1 MASYGSTPAIECKGL
16 TKLYGTSCAIA
27 DFNLCAHS
35 GKIIG
40 LLGPAGSGKSTLF
53 KIAVGLAPLSSGE
66 LLIGGEAPSPRT
78 LASVA
83 YLPDT
88 ITIDNFSSVGALVK
102 YYSAFYSD
110 FRRSVA
116 ENILNEL
123 NLHKK
128 TSIKLLSADAR
139 RRLQIAMTMAR
150 SAKLYLLDEPTAW
163 LAEGS
168 HDFFH
173 RAVLANCP
181 PSSTVIIA
189 SSQISDVEGILDDF
203 FFVSFGGKIKLS
215 GSAKVAREGSGR
227 SLSELAKE
235 VL

>member
-1 MASYGSTPAIECKGL
+1 MASYTTPALECKGL
-16 TKLYGTSCAIA
+16 TKLYGTACAIA
-27 DFNLCAHS
+27 DFNLTAHS

-53 KIAVGLAPLSSGE
+53 KIAVGLDTQSSGE
-66 LLIGGEAPSPRT
+66 LLINGEAPSPRA
-78 LASVA
+78 LASIA
-83 YLPDT
+83 YLPAT
-88 ITIDNFSSVGALVK
+88 ITIDNFSTVGALIR

-110 FRRSVA
+110 FRPSVA
-116 ENILNEL
+116 ENLIDEL

-128 TSIKLLSADAR
+128 TAIKMLSADAR

-150 SAKLYLLDEPTAW
+150 AAKLYLLDEPTAW
-163 LAEGS
+163 LADGS
-168 HDFFH
+168 YDFFH

-181 PSSTVIIA
+181 PTSTVIIA
-189 SSQISDVEGILDDF
+189 SSQIADVEGILDDF

-227 SLSELAKE
+227 SLSDLAKE